1 MLNLAICG
9 GIAMVDSIGIAGDV
23 ITGAVALAGL
33 ILVYLGSVASS
44 FAGFEREQQTTIKST
59 FQLRA
64 WFGFAGMVVAI
75 LSAALALAGKWANN
89 DCIVTLAGAL
99 LLICISVGCRYRFS
113 YVREIR

>member
-1 MLNLAICG
+1 MG
-9 GIAMVDSIGIAGDV
+9 DSIGIAGDV
-23 ITGAVALAGL
+23 ITGATALAGL

-44 FAGFEREQQTTIKST
+44 FAAFEREQQTTIKST

-75 LSAALALAGKWANN
+75 ISAALALAGKWANN

-99 LLICISVGCRYRFS
+99 LLIAFLWGAAIAFLT
-113 YVREIR
+113 VREIR

>member
-1 MLNLAICG
+1 
-9 GIAMVDSIGIAGDV
+9 MVDSIGIAGDV
-23 ITGAVALAGL
+23 ITGATALAGL

-44 FAGFEREQQTTIKST
+44 FAGFEREQQTTVKST

-75 LSAALALAGKWANN
+75 ISAALALVGKWANN

-99 LLICISVGCRYRFS
+99 LLIAFLWGAAIAFLT
-113 YVREIR
+113 VREIR